1 MAWTEQCNKIYWIHH
16 FTAGDKICQKYCN
29 TICTCHYLL
38 LERPLPAISCQ
49 CKLQYCFCPFLCECP
64 TLFLLAGL
72 HISFPIVLVDKMS
85 SSCVFCAVEANMAPH
100 QHKNGVIRWHHPEGW
115 DFWQNLCLSIPYHLL
130 LGDNTSSRHH
140 HLIFNMWNLKT
151 SAKIEI
157 ITIQILIYDKK
168 AISAI
173 SYRLPILLGDEIY
186 NLYLKI

>member
-1 MAWTEQCNKIYWIHH
+1 MPLPSFGET
-16 FTAGDKICQKYCN
+16 TS
-29 TICTCHYLL
+29 CHILSMQIAILL
-38 LERPLPAISCQ
+38 LSFSLRVPQ
-49 CKLQYCFCPFLCECP
+49 PFSFSSANYE
-64 TLFLLAGL
+64 LAGV
-72 HISFPIVLVDKMS
+72 HISFPIILVDKIL
-85 SSCVFCAVEANMAPH
+85 SSCVLCEVEADMAPH

-140 HLIFNMWNLKT
+140 HLIFNMWNLDFKT